1 MSPAI
6 RHFIIIGV
14 TVAASLG
21 PGVQRVEAQQPLR
34 LEGIY
39 PRQLPIGQSTVINL
53 VVPTVDELQPEIAPS
68 QGMTVSSVTRG
79 DSFQGAHTWWA
90 ITVDVGKD
98 AAPGDRTLTLRFPRG
113 RAISTVVAIPS
124 HVPRVGELRI
134 LGAHSNPAALDIELA
149 ASDGAGDLGAAPYV
163 WFTASCGSANMPL
176 PGVIRG
182 TVAGK
187 RESGSVVRVSIP
199 RPAPGRDTSDATKCD
214 LQVRV
219 ADSAQF
225 ESNALRTTVDYSAF
239 GSTASPQAPPSVGA
253 DTGGGDWE
261 DVVSQEERFSVNFPG
276 HPTTQHTT
284 WFSQFGAVLPARVY
298 SVING
303 QSRYSATVVDYNPV
317 ERLLVERSRSC
328 PPGANTCQGIAD
340 WGVGYW
346 KTDIRGALLYV
357 ISRFQQRDAKVTT
370 LSWNGVALVQGVEMR
385 LTNNAD
391 QSRTFASIYM
401 HENRLLIL
409 EATVP
414 RGAAPPVAF
423 NESINWL
430 DEQGRPVRYQ
440 ATYVNIPD
448 VPKPL
453 PRGGPPAPPTPPGR

>member
-1 MSPAI
+1 MSPGI
-6 RHFIIIGV
+6 RYFIAIGV
-14 TVAASLG
+14 TVAACLG
-21 PGVQRVEAQQPLR
+21 PGVLRAEAQQPLR
-34 LEGIY
+34 VEGIY
-39 PRQLPIGQSTVINL
+39 PRQLPIGQSTVIN
-53 VVPTVDELQPEIAPS
+53 VVAPTMDELQPEIAPS
-68 QGMTVSSVTRG
+68 QGVTVSSVTRG
-79 DSFQGAHTWWA
+79 DSFQGANTWWA

-98 AAPGDRTLTLRFPRG
+98 AAPGDRTLTLRFPGG
-113 RAISTVVAIPS
+113 RTMSTVVTIPS
-124 HVPRVGELRI
+124 HVPRIAELRI
-134 LGAHSNPAALDIELA
+134 LGANSNFAAVDLELA
-149 ASDGAGDLGAAPYV
+149 ASDGSSDLGTAPHV
-163 WFTASCGSANMPL
+163 WFTAACGDMPL
-176 PGVIRG
+176 PGVTRG
-182 TVAGK
+182 TVAGT
-187 RESGSVVRVSIP
+187 RESGSVIRVSVP
-199 RPAPGRDTSDATKCD
+199 RPAPGRATTGATKCD

-219 ADSAQF
+219 ADSARF
-225 ESNALRTTVDYSAF
+225 ESNTLRTALDYSAF
-239 GSTASPQAPPSVGA
+239 GQTASPQVPPSAVAA

-261 DVVSQEERFSVNFPG
+261 DVVSREERFSANFPG
-276 HPTTQHTT
+276 HPVIHETI

-298 SVING
+298 SVTNG

-328 PPGANTCQGIAD
+328 PPGANTCQGIPD
-340 WGVGYW
+340 WGIGYW

-401 HENRLLIL
+401 HENRLLVL

-453 PRGGPPAPPTPPGR
+453 PRGGAPAPPVPSGP

>member
-1 MSPAI
+1 MQGIRYFIAI
-6 RHFIIIGV
+6 AV
-14 TVAASLG
+14 TVAACLG
-21 PGVQRVEAQQPLR
+21 PGVQRAEAQQPLR
-34 LEGIY
+34 VEGMY

-68 QGMTVSSVTRG
+68 QGVTVSSVTRG
-79 DSFQGAHTWWA
+79 NSFQGAHTWWA
-90 ITVDVGKD
+90 ITVDVGRD

-113 RAISTVVAIPS
+113 RAISTLVAIPS
-124 HVPRVGELRI
+124 HVPRIAELRI
-134 LGAHSNPAALDIELA
+134 LGAHSNLAALDLELA
-149 ASDGAGDLGAAPYV
+149 ASDGSGDLGAAPYV
-163 WFTASCGSANMPL
+163 WFTAACGDMPL
-176 PGVIRG
+176 PGVVRG
-182 TVAGK
+182 TVAGT
-187 RESGSVVRVSIP
+187 RESGSVIRASIP
-199 RPAPGRDTSDATKCD
+199 RPAPGRGTPRAATCD

-219 ADSAQF
+219 ADSAGF
-225 ESNALRTTVDYSAF
+225 ESNTLRTTLDYSAF
-239 GSTASPQAPPSVGA
+239 GQTASPQAPPGVVPA

-261 DVVSQEERFSVNFPG
+261 EIVSQEERFTAVFPG
-276 HPTTQHTT
+276 HPAIQETT
-284 WFSQFGAVLPARVY
+284 WLSQFGAVLPARVY
-298 SVING
+298 SMSKG
-303 QSRYSATVVDYNPV
+303 QSRYSVTVVDYNPI

-357 ISRFQQRDAKVTT
+357 ISRFLERDAKATSVM
-370 LSWNGVALVQGVEMR
+370 WNGIALVQGVEMR

-401 HENRLLIL
+401 HENRLLIV

-414 RGAAPPVAF
+414 RGDAPPVAF

-453 PRGGPPAPPTPPGR
+453 PRGAPAPPAPPSR